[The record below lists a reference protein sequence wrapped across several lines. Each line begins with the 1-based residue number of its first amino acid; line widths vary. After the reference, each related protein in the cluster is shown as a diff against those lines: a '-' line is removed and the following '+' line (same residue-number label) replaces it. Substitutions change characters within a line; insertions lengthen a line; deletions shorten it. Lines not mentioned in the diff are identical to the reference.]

1 MMNFSL
7 KYIFLLIFIANECVS
22 QSINQDHL
30 QLKFVFILMRHTN
43 RAPLNRYKNQTDQIP
58 WPRGLGELTDQGV
71 WNAYRAGQ
79 ALRERYLG
87 FLHPLQR
94 YTPSEIDVST
104 TEVDRCYQSAGYL
117 LAGMYPPNEE
127 QTWNKD
133 LKWQPIPI
141 KTSLSKDHQQFT
153 GDPRLCPKYAMELH
167 EISENAIKTE
177 KVKKLI
183 NYMKNYTS
191 SPLIHFMM
199 Y

>member
-1 MMNFSL
+1 MMVWSHSNNTF
-7 KYIFLLIFIANECVS
+7 YW
-22 QSINQDHL
+22 HL
-30 QLKFVFILMRHTN
+30 TIVFWPVQLMRHSN
-43 RAPLNRYKNQTDQIP
+43 RAPLIRYKNQTDEIP

-94 YTPSEIDVST
+94 YTPSEIDVSS

-141 KTSLSKDHQQFT
+141 KTSLSKDHQ
-153 GDPRLCPKYAMELH
+153 
-167 EISENAIKTE
+167 
-177 KVKKLI
+177 KVRNKGFVY
-183 NYMKNYTS
+183 NYMQGT
-191 SPLIHFMM
+191 
-199 Y
+199 